1 MIKTKIIGDQKTI
14 VFSTCTPSIFAQLQ
28 QKAANLS
35 PHQSLIRARGEL
47 SSSIFEQL
55 FKTIP
60 QLRLSLFQQQDHRC
74 FQSDFQVP
82 AAVSKIVSLMLSALR
97 WSKDW
102 QGLEPPKPLK
112 PQDPPPPPLLL
123 HLPWSNCT
131 GRSNASWALGSP
143 QFRAL
148 AFLQP
153 IQAGDFPRR

>member
-1 MIKTKIIGDQKTI
+1 MIKTKIIGDQKTK
-14 VFSTCTPSIFAQLQ
+14 VFSTCTPSIFVRSQ

-47 SSSIFEQL
+47 SSSIFEQF

-82 AAVSKIVSLMLSALR
+82 PAAGSKIVSLMLSALR

-112 PQDPPPPPLLL
+112 PQEHPPPPL

-148 AFLQP
+148 AFL
-153 IQAGDFPRR
+153 